1 MNGLTTK
8 VILIDCKILN
18 YSTLIKDDHNSRP
31 IYIAPDGHIFLE
43 AFSPVYQHARDFLIG
58 IAEPICRPENVHE
71 FKLTPYSLY
80 AAVSVGLETNE
91 IIEYLSNLVI
101 IRLTHMKI
109 STFKRSPSIL
119 IIIFVPGV
127 KKSKISKI
135 GNFFDIST
143 LSMRK

>member
-1 MNGLTTK
+1 MR
-8 VILIDCKILN
+8 ILN
-18 YSTLIKDDHNSRP
+18 SFLLNKEGIIIGKNLSSGGYLIRNLQRKIKEDHSSRP

-91 IIEYLSNLVI
+91 IIEYLRNVFG
-101 IRLTHMKI
+101 KI
-109 STFKRSPSIL
+109 YVYFGL
-119 IIIFVPGV
+119 
-127 KKSKISKI
+127 
-135 GNFFDIST
+135 
-143 LSMRK
+143 L